1 MYLFFGAAVGLRARQ
16 LPPWPTA
23 LAKLGNSIRYQSNF
37 YFGFITSQVWR

>member
-23 LAKLGNSIRYQSNF
+23 LAEICDSTFYYSEF
-37 YFGFITSQVWR
+37 YFGFIAADVWC